1 MCRKEKKVTRLSF
14 FEKKEKS
21 DRFRVLSQK
30 GLLERILHKKSSH
43 KSTHAH
49 RERERELLSL
59 LFLRFVFARRE
70 KNSALVFS
78 IWAVLAKMHHQ
89 FHPRTKQRG
98 V

>member
-1 MCRKEKKVTRLSF
+1 MCEKRKKRTRLSF

-21 DRFRVLSQK
+21 DRLGCYSKK
-30 GLLERILHKKSSH
+30 GSLNEFSTKKVH
-43 KSTHAH
+43 TKARTHI
-49 RERERELLSL
+49 ERERELLSL